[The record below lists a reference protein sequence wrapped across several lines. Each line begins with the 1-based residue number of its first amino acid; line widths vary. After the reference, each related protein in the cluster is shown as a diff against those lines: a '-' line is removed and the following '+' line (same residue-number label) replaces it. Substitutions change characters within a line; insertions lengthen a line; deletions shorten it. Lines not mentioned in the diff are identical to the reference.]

1 MSTEAPPQQPLLI
14 RHIMPIV
21 AGGAITLLLT
31 IVTDNT
37 LAAHGV
43 LPSAGRPMFDTGPL
57 VLMTVYRAVFATLG
71 CHLAARIAPERTP
84 RLRYA
89 LALGALLFGHD
100 PRRGSRTRTTNSTD
114 STAGTI
120 AMYSSGAMR

>member
-1 MSTEAPPQQPLLI
+1 
-14 RHIMPIV
+14 V

-89 LALGALLFGHD
+89 LALGALLFVIAAIGARSLWGQV
-100 PRRGSRTRTTNSTD
+100 PLWYSLVGIAMTLPCAIVGGATAVRVLERRGAR
-114 STAGTI
+114 
-120 AMYSSGAMR
+120 